1 MRINRH
7 ALRAFR
13 EQAGISVTS
22 LAQAVGLEQPTLSN
36 IEAGRKDPS
45 DDTAH
50 AIAGALGISIDALVI
65 PPPTARDALKVLT
78 TVVRSQPELER
89 AS

>member
-13 EQAGISVTS
+13 EQAGVSVTS
-22 LAQAVGLEQPTLSN
+22 LARAVDRDDSTIVN
-36 IEAGRKDPS
+36 IEAGRRDPS
-45 DDTAH
+45 DEMAE
-50 AIAGALGISIDALVI
+50 AIAGALGISVDALEI

-78 TVVRSQPELER
+78 TVVRSEQAV